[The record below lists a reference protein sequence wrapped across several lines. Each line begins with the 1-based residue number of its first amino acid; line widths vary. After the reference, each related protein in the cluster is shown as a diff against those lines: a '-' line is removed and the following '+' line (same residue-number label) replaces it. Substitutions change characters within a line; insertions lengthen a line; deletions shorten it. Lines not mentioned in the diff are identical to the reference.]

1 VNRNGRSFN
10 THFHWTEQSSHFDV
24 PLGILSRNYTPD
36 AQGLH
41 GFMEYRFW
49 PQDSWL
55 DRIGPRVF
63 FANQEDSTGLRIY
76 NEFSP
81 QLQMTWAGDSSFSVG
96 SNSIKER
103 LRPQDFAGLTTTR
116 DYSQRRY
123 FMNVSTDTLQKFGF
137 SAGFDVGTVI
147 NLVPP
152 IGVEPELADRTFIEG
167 SLLWRPMDRLRVDTT
182 WLSTE
187 LEDRSGRGTIFTDH
201 IVRTRWNYQFTKEM
215 SLRVILQH
223 ENTKPNS
230 ELSRLTREENLNLDV
245 LFRYV
250 LNPWSALY
258 VGFNNN
264 ESNLQIVENEDGGT
278 ELVRSEDLARDGQQ
292 IFVKFSY
299 LLQP

>member
-1 VNRNGRSFN
+1 
-10 THFHWTEQSSHFDV
+10 
-24 PLGILSRNYTPD
+24 
-36 AQGLH
+36 
-41 GFMEYRFW
+41 
-49 PQDSWL
+49 
-55 DRIGPRVF
+55 VF
-63 FANQEDSTGLRIY
+63 FANQEDGTGLRIY

-81 QLQMTWAGDSSFSVG
+81 QMQMTWAGDSSFNVG

-123 FMNVSTDTLQKFGF
+123 FAGFSTDSLQTIGF
-137 SAGFDVGTVI
+137 AGGVDTGTVI

-152 IGVEPELADRTFIEG
+152 IGEEPELADRLFVEAE
-167 SLLWRPMDRLRVDTT
+167 LLWRPMDRLRVDTSL
-182 WLSTE
+182 LSTE
-187 LEDRSGRGTIFTDH
+187 LKDRQGRGTIFTDR

-215 SLRVILQH
+215 SLRVIVQH
-223 ENTKPNS
+223 EDTKPTPG
-230 ELSRLTREENLNLDV
+230 LTRLRRDENLNLDV

-258 VGFNNN
+258 VGYNNN
-264 ESNLQIVENEDGGT
+264 ESNLQLVENEQGQT
-278 ELVRSEDLARDGQQ
+278 ELVRTEDLARDGQQ